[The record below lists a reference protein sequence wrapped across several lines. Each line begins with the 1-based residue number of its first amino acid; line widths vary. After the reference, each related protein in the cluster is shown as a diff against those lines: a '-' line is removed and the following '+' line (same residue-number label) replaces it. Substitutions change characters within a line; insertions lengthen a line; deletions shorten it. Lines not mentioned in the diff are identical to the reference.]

1 MKKSDVHVGDQV
13 TVKQRVDGYYSK
25 YGGRPAIFL
34 EPGMVG
40 VVRAI
45 DVPSVCRERVSFV
58 CVDFLCPATGR
69 TERAAVYYPN
79 ICKVRR
85 IP

>member
-13 TVKQRVDGYYSK
+13 TVRERVEGYYSN

-40 VVRAI
+40 VVGAI
-45 DVPSVCRERVSFV
+45 DVPSVNRANVSFV
-58 CVDFLCPATGR
+58 CVDFFCPATGR

-79 ICKVRR
+79 LQKVRNQ
-85 IP
+85 